1 MTWKQS
7 QIPGFPLTIPAIYN
21 PRITLKKHPSR
32 EQQNSPGIHS
42 PSFMPHQL
50 LPTVVPYTYL
60 LLLPLESVF
69 WKVFIFQ
76 TVFIK

>member
-21 PRITLKKHPSR
+21 PRITLKKHPRR

-50 LPTVVPYTYL
+50 LSTYS

-69 WKVFIFQ
+69 WKVFIPQ
-76 TVFIK
+76 TAFIK

>member
-50 LPTVVPYTYL
+50 LSTYS

-69 WKVFIFQ
+69 WKVFIPQ
-76 TVFIK
+76 TAFIK